1 MADRDSKEIC
11 EHCKFW
17 EYTGHAGECR
27 RFPTAIVKYQT
38 HWCGEF
44 SGKFAVAPLTSPAEV
59 IFTEEVKL
67 LTDEQVNEL
76 FKDIVSKKRGR
87 PAKNAQTS

>member
-44 SGKFAVAPLTSPAEV
+44 SGKIAVAPLV
-59 IFTEEVKL
+59 LEEPKNSSE
-67 LTDEQVNEL
+67 T
-76 FKDIVSKKRGR
+76 FSIAKKRGR
-87 PAKNAQTS
+87 PARNAQTS